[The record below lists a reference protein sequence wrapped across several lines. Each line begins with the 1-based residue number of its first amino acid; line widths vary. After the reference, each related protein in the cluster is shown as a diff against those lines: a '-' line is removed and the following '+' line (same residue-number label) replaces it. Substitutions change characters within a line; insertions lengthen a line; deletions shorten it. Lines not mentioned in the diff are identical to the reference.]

1 MLKEIQNRRSIR
13 NYLTDEIKKEEVLDL
28 LQAGIMA
35 PSAKNN
41 QPWRFVIVSKG
52 IKNKISD
59 KMVELAGPNKTAEVI
74 KTVPY
79 LILVYNKDNEYFNH
93 LSIGAAI
100 ENILLEATNR
110 GLGTLWIGYIKK
122 IEDYVKELVDI
133 DYELVSAIAIG
144 IKNEE
149 PISRPRLNLEEVL
162 IYRDWYLYFLLS
174 WK

>member
-1 MLKEIQNRRSIR
+1 MLKEIENRRSIR
-13 NYLTDEIKKEEVLDL
+13 NYKTDNIDKKIILDILNASIK
-28 LQAGIMA
+28 A

-41 QPWRFVIVSKG
+41 QPWRFLIVNND

-59 KMVELAGPNKTAEVI
+59 KMIEIYGPNKTAEVI

-100 ENILLEATNR
+100 ENILLEAENI

-122 IEDYVKELVDI
+122 IEDYVKQLVNI

-144 IKNEE
+144 VKNENPLE
-149 PISRPRLNLEEVL
+149 RPRLTLDEVL
-162 IYRDWYLYFLLS
+162 LNEN
-174 WK
+174 

>member
-1 MLKEIQNRRSIR
+1 MLKEIENRRSIR
-13 NYLTDEIKKEEVLDL
+13 NYKNDNIDKKIIFDILN
-28 LQAGIMA
+28 AGIKA

-41 QPWRFVIVSKG
+41 QPWRFLIVNND

-59 KMVELAGPNKTAEVI
+59 KMIEIYGPNKTAEVI
-74 KTVPY
+74 KAIPY

-100 ENILLEATNR
+100 ENILLEAENI

-122 IEDYVKELVDI
+122 IEDYVKQLVNI

-144 IKNEE
+144 VKNENPLE
-149 PISRPRLNLEEVL
+149 RPRLTLDEVL
-162 IYRDWYLYFLLS
+162 LNEN
-174 WK
+174 

>member
-1 MLKEIQNRRSIR
+1 MLKEIENRRSIR
-13 NYLTDEIKKEEVLDL
+13 NYKTDNIDKKIIFDILNASIK
-28 LQAGIMA
+28 A

-41 QPWRFVIVSKG
+41 QPWRFLIVNND

-59 KMVELAGPNKTAEVI
+59 KMIEIYGPNKTAEVI

-100 ENILLEATNR
+100 ENILLEAENI

-122 IEDYVKELVDI
+122 IEDYVKRLVNI

-144 IKNEE
+144 VKNENPLE
-149 PISRPRLNLEEVL
+149 RPRLTLDEVL
-162 IYRDWYLYFLLS
+162 LNEN
-174 WK
+174 

>member
-1 MLKEIQNRRSIR
+1 MLKEIENRRSIR
-13 NYLTDEIKKEEVLDL
+13 NYKNDNIDKKIILDIL
-28 LQAGIMA
+28 NAGIKA

-41 QPWRFVIVSKG
+41 QPWRFLIVNND

-59 KMVELAGPNKTAEVI
+59 KMIEIYGPNKTAEVI

-100 ENILLEATNR
+100 ENILLEAENI

-122 IEDYVKELVDI
+122 IEDYVKQLVNI

-144 IKNEE
+144 VKNENPLE
-149 PISRPRLNLEEVL
+149 RPRLTLDEVL
-162 IYRDWYLYFLLS
+162 LNED
-174 WK
+174 

>member
-1 MLKEIQNRRSIR
+1 MLKEIENRRSIR
-13 NYLTDEIKKEEVLDL
+13 NYKTDNIDKKIILDILNASIK
-28 LQAGIMA
+28 A

-41 QPWRFVIVSKG
+41 QPWRFLIVNND

-59 KMVELAGPNKTAEVI
+59 KMIEIYGPNKTAEVI

-100 ENILLEATNR
+100 ENILLEAENI

-122 IEDYVKELVDI
+122 IEDYVKQLVNI

-144 IKNEE
+144 VKNENPLE
-149 PISRPRLNLEEVL
+149 RPRLTLDEVL
-162 IYRDWYLYFLLS
+162 LNED
-174 WK
+174 

>member
-1 MLKEIQNRRSIR
+1 MLKEIENRRSIR
-13 NYLTDEIKKEEVLDL
+13 NYKTDNIDKKIILDIL
-28 LQAGIMA
+28 NAGIKA

-41 QPWRFVIVSKG
+41 QPWRFLIVNND

-59 KMVELAGPNKTAEVI
+59 KMIEIYGPNKTAEVI

-100 ENILLEATNR
+100 ENILLEAENI

-122 IEDYVKELVDI
+122 IEDYVKQLVNI

-144 IKNEE
+144 VKNENPLE
-149 PISRPRLNLEEVL
+149 RPRLTLDEVL
-162 IYRDWYLYFLLS
+162 LNED
-174 WK
+174 

>member
-1 MLKEIQNRRSIR
+1 MLKEIENRRSIR
-13 NYLTDEIKKEEVLDL
+13 NYKNDNIDKKIIFDILN
-28 LQAGIMA
+28 AGIKA

-41 QPWRFVIVSKG
+41 QPWRFLIVNND

-59 KMVELAGPNKTAEVI
+59 KMIEIYGPNKTAEVI

-79 LILVYNKDNEYFNH
+79 LIFVYNKDNEYFNH

-100 ENILLEATNR
+100 ENILLEAENI

-122 IEDYVKELVDI
+122 IEDYVKELVNI

-144 IKNEE
+144 VKNENPLE
-149 PISRPRLNLEEVL
+149 RPRLTLDEVL
-162 IYRDWYLYFLLS
+162 LNED
-174 WK
+174 

>member
-1 MLKEIQNRRSIR
+1 MLKEIENRRSIR
-13 NYLTDEIKKEEVLDL
+13 NYKNDNIDKKIIFDILN
-28 LQAGIMA
+28 AGIKA

-41 QPWRFVIVSKG
+41 QPWRFLIVNND

-59 KMVELAGPNKTAEVI
+59 KMIEIYGINKTAEVI

-79 LILVYNKDNEYFNH
+79 LILIYNKDNEYFNH

-100 ENILLEATNR
+100 ENILLEAENI

-122 IEDYVKELVDI
+122 IEDYVKQLVNI

-144 IKNEE
+144 IKNENPLE
-149 PISRPRLNLEEVL
+149 RPRLTLDEVL
-162 IYRDWYLYFLLS
+162 LNEN
-174 WK
+174 

>member
-1 MLKEIQNRRSIR
+1 MNLLKEIQNRRSVR
-13 NYLTDEIKKEEVLDL
+13 NYLTDEISKDTVLDI
-28 LQAGIMA
+28 LQAGVMA

-41 QPWRFVIVSKG
+41 QPWRFVIVSTD

-59 KMVELAGPNKTAEVI
+59 KMVELVGPNKTAEVI

-122 IEDYVKELVDI
+122 IEDYVKELVNI

-144 IKNEE
+144 VKNED
-149 PISRPRLNLEEVL
+149 PVARPRLKLEDVL
-162 IYRDWYLYFLLS
+162 IE
-174 WK
+174 KN

>member
-1 MLKEIQNRRSIR
+1 MLKEIENRRSIR
-13 NYLTDEIKKEEVLDL
+13 NYKMGNIDKKVILDIL
-28 LQAGIMA
+28 NAGIKA

-41 QPWRFVIVSKG
+41 QPWRFLILDND

-59 KMVELAGPNKTAEVI
+59 RMVEIYGPNKTAEVI

-79 LILVYNKDNEYFNH
+79 LILVYNINNEYFNH

-100 ENILLEATNR
+100 ENILLEAENM

-122 IEDYVKELVDI
+122 IEDYVKELVNI

-144 IKNEE
+144 VKNEN
-149 PISRPRLNLEEVL
+149 PLVRPRLNLNEVL
-162 IYRDWYLYFLLS
+162 LNEDR
-174 WK
+174 KN

>member
-1 MLKEIQNRRSIR
+1 MLKEIENRRSIR
-13 NYLTDEIKKEEVLDL
+13 NYKTDNIDKKIILDIL
-28 LQAGIMA
+28 NAGIKA

-41 QPWRFVIVSKG
+41 QPWRFLIVNND

-59 KMVELAGPNKTAEVI
+59 KMIEIYGPNKTAEVI

-79 LILVYNKDNEYFNH
+79 LILIYNKDDGYFNH

-100 ENILLEATNR
+100 ENILLEAENI

-122 IEDYVKELVDI
+122 IEDYVKELVNI

-144 IKNEE
+144 VKNENPLE
-149 PISRPRLNLEEVL
+149 RPRLTLEEVL
-162 IYRDWYLYFLLS
+162 LNEN
-174 WK
+174 

>member
-1 MLKEIQNRRSIR
+1 
-13 NYLTDEIKKEEVLDL
+13 
-28 LQAGIMA
+28 
-35 PSAKNN
+35 
-41 QPWRFVIVSKG
+41 
-52 IKNKISD
+52 
-59 KMVELAGPNKTAEVI
+59 MVELVGPNKTAEVI

-144 IKNEE
+144 VKNED
-149 PISRPRLNLEEVL
+149 PVARPRLKLEDVL
-162 IYRDWYLYFLLS
+162 IE
-174 WK
+174 KN

>member
-1 MLKEIQNRRSIR
+1 MLKEIENRRSIR
-13 NYLTDEIKKEEVLDL
+13 NYKTDNIDKKIIFDILNASIK
-28 LQAGIMA
+28 A

-41 QPWRFVIVSKG
+41 QPWRFLIVNND

-59 KMVELAGPNKTAEVI
+59 KMIEIYGPNKTAEVI

-100 ENILLEATNR
+100 ENILLEAENI

-122 IEDYVKELVDI
+122 IEDYVKQLVNI

-144 IKNEE
+144 VKNENPLE
-149 PISRPRLNLEEVL
+149 RPRLTLDEVL
-162 IYRDWYLYFLLS
+162 LNED
-174 WK
+174 

>member
-13 NYLTDEIKKEEVLDL
+13 NYTNEIIPKEEILNL
-28 LQAGIMA
+28 LKAGIMA

-41 QPWRFVIVSKG
+41 QPWRFVIVSSD
-52 IKNKISD
+52 IKDKISL
-59 KMVELAGPNKTAEVI
+59 KMTELYGPNKTAEVI

-79 LILVYNKDNEYFNH
+79 LILIYNKDNEYFNH

-100 ENILLEATNR
+100 ENILLEATNK

-122 IEDYVKELVDI
+122 IENYVKELVNI

-144 IKNEE
+144 VKNEE
-149 PISRPRLNLEEVL
+149 PMARPRLNLEEVL
-162 IYRDWYLYFLLS
+162 IY
-174 WK
+174 K

>member
-1 MLKEIQNRRSIR
+1 MLKEIENRRSIR
-13 NYLTDEIKKEEVLDL
+13 NYKNDNIDKKIIFDILN
-28 LQAGIMA
+28 AGIKA

-41 QPWRFVIVSKG
+41 QPWRFLIVNND

-59 KMVELAGPNKTAEVI
+59 KMIEIYGPNKTAEVI

-100 ENILLEATNR
+100 ENILLEAENI

-122 IEDYVKELVDI
+122 IEDYVKQLVNI

-144 IKNEE
+144 VKNENPLE
-149 PISRPRLNLEEVL
+149 RPRLTLDEVL
-162 IYRDWYLYFLLS
+162 LNEN
-174 WK
+174 

>member
-1 MLKEIQNRRSIR
+1 MLKEIENRRSIR
-13 NYLTDEIKKEEVLDL
+13 NYKNDNIDKKIICDILN
-28 LQAGIMA
+28 AGIKA

-41 QPWRFVIVSKG
+41 QPWRFLIVNND

-59 KMVELAGPNKTAEVI
+59 KMIEIYGPNKTAEVI

-100 ENILLEATNR
+100 ENILLEAENI

-122 IEDYVKELVDI
+122 IEDYVKELVNI
-133 DYELVSAIAIG
+133 NYELVSAIAIG
-144 IKNEE
+144 VKNENPLE
-149 PISRPRLNLEEVL
+149 RPRLALEEVL
-162 IYRDWYLYFLLS
+162 LNEN
-174 WK
+174 

>member
-1 MLKEIQNRRSIR
+1 MLKEIENRRSIR
-13 NYLTDEIKKEEVLDL
+13 NYKMDNIDKKVILDIL
-28 LQAGIMA
+28 NAGIKA

-41 QPWRFVIVSKG
+41 QPWRFLILDND

-59 KMVELAGPNKTAEVI
+59 KMVEIYGPNKTAEVI

-79 LILVYNKDNEYFNH
+79 LILVYNINNEYFNH

-100 ENILLEATNR
+100 ENILLEAENM

-122 IEDYVKELVDI
+122 IEDYVKELVNI

-144 IKNEE
+144 VKNEN
-149 PISRPRLNLEEVL
+149 PLARPRLNLNEVL
-162 IYRDWYLYFLLS
+162 LNEDS
-174 WK
+174 KN

>member
-1 MLKEIQNRRSIR
+1 MLKEIENRRSIR
-13 NYLTDEIKKEEVLDL
+13 NYKTDNIDKKIILDILKASIK
-28 LQAGIMA
+28 A

-41 QPWRFVIVSKG
+41 QPWRFLIVNND

-59 KMVELAGPNKTAEVI
+59 KMIEIYGPNKTAEVI

-100 ENILLEATNR
+100 ENILLEAENI

-122 IEDYVKELVDI
+122 IEDYVKELVNI

-144 IKNEE
+144 VKDENPLE
-149 PISRPRLNLEEVL
+149 RPRLTLDEVL
-162 IYRDWYLYFLLS
+162 LNED
-174 WK
+174 